1 MPIINNINNGYNNN
15 NNRKMSSQLTF
26 EVGERFS
33 GRVVDKGDGNDIVLR
48 TKDGWQFIAETEDTV
63 NIEQLKLV
71 NFEVEGFQDG
81 KLKLKVIKGTK
92 NQTDVDDE
100 SFQEIIE
107 KEGLSKE
114 DINTLKS
121 MVKHNIPL
129 TRENINQVKGLIV
142 FAQKLN
148 DDPHEMDNFIKNYL
162 QSSDIDPDSSE
173 GQNMKQVL
181 TEFLNK
187 FKDMSAE
194 DILTFLENKLEFSKE
209 NIDSFNN
216 IFKGDFSIEKLILK
230 INDAIGE
237 DILSNGDL
245 QDKGPFMNNDIQNLE
260 ANGNINDNTTV
271 MATKIYNNN
280 DPSNNKVD
288 VLNILKT
295 LAGHETE
302 NDKISDIQSKEI
314 DLSEKNQ
321 TEEEILNLPK
331 EISNKLQND
340 KSTVNTIKNIIVE
353 EKLLRE
359 LSGNTKNDSSNETAK
374 IRVEKFLSTQF
385 DKEIKLTDSEFKEI
399 SQFIDKKM
407 QEDKVIPD
415 SAAKNIPDIKELKK
429 DVVLE
434 TTKELYKDSKN
445 FLNDRNDNNDIKNQ
459 IKEKINNVSDAVKN
473 ILSHLEADESVYSKI
488 TTMIKNNINDI
499 KVFNTMNNEYY
510 YINVP
515 ITNNS
520 EEYPCKLI
528 IKDNRKDGKKI
539 DSTNAKM
546 VVNIKTIN
554 LGDVDGFIS
563 MTPNK
568 INIQIQCEDKYTS
581 MFEKYK
587 NRLVEGL
594 SASKSD
600 SYISVTV
607 KSKKQDNNIVNTRE
621 FFNDKSL
628 SNIDVMV

>member
-260 ANGNINDNTTV
+260 ANGNINDNATV